1 MKPRRRGPPAEG
13 QIGYYRSPVTSDV
26 SLTAALGLGF
36 VLGIRHAMDAD
47 HLAAVS
53 TLVSQHRS
61 VARACL
67 LGAFWGAGHA
77 AALVVAGVAVIAFRL
92 TFPAEVERALE
103 TVVALVLILLG
114 GNVVRRH
121 LRDARVHR
129 HAHAHDG
136 EPHVHVHVHV
146 GDTSHDHVHLLGL
159 GGRPFAVGLLHGLA
173 GSAALMLLVLTTI
186 PSPAA
191 QVLYILLFGVGSTAG
206 MLALSGI
213 IGIPFALAAARSPA
227 AHRAVQLFAG
237 AGTVVLGIWLVWKD
251 L

>member
-1 MKPRRRGPPAEG
+1 MLIKT
-13 QIGYYRSPVTSDV
+13 GYYRSPVTPDV

-47 HLAAVS
+47 HLAAMS

-67 LGAFWGAGHA
+67 LGAFWGAGHT

-103 TVVALVLILLG
+103 TAVALVLILLG
-114 GNVVRRH
+114 GNVVRRQ
-121 LRDARVHR
+121 LRHSRVHR
-129 HAHAHDG
+129 HAHEHDG
-136 EPHVHVHVHV
+136 EPHTHVHVHV
-146 GDTSHDHVHLLGL
+146 ADTSHDHVHLLGL

-186 PSPAA
+186 PSPTA
-191 QVLYILLFGVGSTAG
+191 QVLYILLFGVGSTGG

-213 IGIPFALAAARSPA
+213 IGIPFALTAARAPA
-227 AHRAVQLFAG
+227 AHRAVQLVAG
-237 AGTVVLGIWLVWKD
+237 AGSVVLGIWLVWKD